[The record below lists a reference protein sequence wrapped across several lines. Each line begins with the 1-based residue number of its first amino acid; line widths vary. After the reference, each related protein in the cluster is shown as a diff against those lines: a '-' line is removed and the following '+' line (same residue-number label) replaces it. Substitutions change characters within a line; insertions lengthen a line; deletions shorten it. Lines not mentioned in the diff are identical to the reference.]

1 MIEQQKKDIPPGLIR
16 IVKGSKPS
24 KKFFILLGISLFLVI
39 AGVGII
45 YFYNQ
50 YFTSEIKNQIKS
62 TQTVTQKIPQVPVQS
77 QKTEPEKENSNSKR
91 ENLNSYQTKES
102 NTSEK
107 MKSSEESQGQTK
119 TVKIVQNKKAE
130 SKVAQKDVTLSSI
143 DTFKG
148 ADYLYRAMDFEQKGL
163 IHEAINEYK
172 EYVNYSGKAD
182 PRILN
187 KIATLYLLSGNIKE
201 ANHYAEL
208 AIQVDKN
215 SKEILINYGVV
226 KAKMGDLNKA
236 EECFNRVLSIDP
248 DNRNALFNIATLKEL
263 KGEYSEAIRFY
274 ERLYQ
279 LGDLSVATH
288 IERLKR

>member
-24 KKFFILLGISLFLVI
+24 KKFFLLLGISLFLVI

-50 YFTSEIKNQIKS
+50 YFTSEIKNQFKS

-102 NTSEK
+102 NISEK
-107 MKSSEESQGQTK
+107 MKSLEESQGQTK

-148 ADYLYRAMDFEQKGL
+148 ADYLYRAQDFEQKGL

-172 EYVNYSGKAD
+172 EYVNYSGKAE

-187 KIATLYLLSGNIKE
+187 KITSLYLLIGNIKE

-236 EECFNRVLSIDP
+236 EECFKRVLSIDP

-279 LGDLSVATH
+279 LGDLSVANH